1 MKQVDFV
8 ILGFGIAGA
17 IIARELIQRGKR
29 VLVIDSAQ
37 NTATAIAGGTIHP
50 TVLRYYTKVWRG
62 DEFWPV
68 AKSHYRDWSEELSV
82 PLITSEG
89 LIRVFD
95 SLDELRLWNKRR
107 EQDFWAQYLSP
118 LSLDHSSAF
127 PAIIAPFAL
136 GLSDDF
142 LRFNPKLLL
151 DKYRQ
156 MLTEHGQ
163 YIQSA
168 LSFHSSTELYGAI
181 NQLGYNTHGVI
192 LAQGHQQDFWPGMS
206 QGNPIKAKKGQYLII
221 ECPGLKISRVVKS
234 KFFLIPL
241 GDNRY
246 QVGATYARDKD
257 NNAQEDSL
265 ERVKADLDRLLAH
278 PYKVVDC
285 WTGTR
290 PGTQDRK
297 PILGALSPQDNL
309 YVFNGLNSRGL
320 LMAPLLGQWLANYI
334 LDDTEFPKEVS
345 ISRFF

>member
-17 IIARELIQRGKR
+17 TMARELLQRGKR

-50 TVLRYYTKVWRG
+50 AVLRYYTKVWRG

-95 SLDELRLWNKRR
+95 SLDESRLWNKRR

-118 LSLDHSSAF
+118 LSSDNSSAF
-127 PAIIAPFAL
+127 PAINAPFAL

-168 LSFHSSTELYGAI
+168 LSFHSSTELYEAI
-181 NQLGYNTHGVI
+181 NQLGYNTHGII

-334 LDDTEFPKEVS
+334 LDDTELPKEVS